1 MKISEKLINEF
12 KSALSSEGLRFTDQ
26 RLLILEDMLS
36 SSDHRDCN
44 EIYQS
49 LMKKGF
55 KVSIPTIYRTLDVLL
70 DYGFIRKMDIG
81 DGSIKY
87 ERKIGNPHHDHM
99 ICIESGKIIEF
110 VDPQIEKI
118 QDKIAKDKGYQIVK
132 HVHQLF
138 VKPIKK

>member
-49 LMKKGF
+49 LSEIF
-55 KVSIPTIYRTLDVLL
+55 SESISDLSNEVKDVILHEGNKIYQEMLSDKTKNKLITKFDKFRFFLL
-70 DYGFIRKMDIG
+70 LK
-81 DGSIKY
+81 
-87 ERKIGNPHHDHM
+87 
-99 ICIESGKIIEF
+99 
-110 VDPQIEKI
+110 
-118 QDKIAKDKGYQIVK
+118 
-132 HVHQLF
+132 
-138 VKPIKK
+138 